1 MKLPQIYG
9 EEIIKEIKM
18 KNKIS
23 FIFAVTAISFL
34 FGKFLVHEDQNTHWD
49 VAYAQAEKL
58 DEETEEKRSDV
69 KKPILEEKGITEGTS
84 SDKKVALPTEMP
96 ATKSETFRMFQTIK
110 KKNQELKRREEEL
123 KIKELKL
130 KEIEAKVSKNL
141 EKIEKRISKSK
152 QQLGIQEE
160 KTKEYLE
167 NKYRSALWLIKSIDQ
182 RRQTIYKVGKSIVK
196 LQKTFMDQGLSYLQ
210 PMVLKDVAEDIEMH
224 ESTVSRITTNKY
236 IDTPQGIFELKFL

>member
-1 MKLPQIYG
+1 MKFPQIYG

-34 FGKFLVHEDQNTHWD
+34 FGKFIGPEDQNPQGG

-96 ATKSETFRMFQTIK
+96 ATKSETFRMFETIK

-160 KTKEYLE
+160 KTKENVQALVKVYSSMKPGEAAKLIE
-167 NKYRSALWLIKSIDQ
+167 AIDEDLALKIVSGMKSKIAGQVLSQLDVKVAKRISETLAGKIKNK
-182 RRQTIYKVGKSIVK
+182 
-196 LQKTFMDQGLSYLQ
+196 
-210 PMVLKDVAEDIEMH
+210 
-224 ESTVSRITTNKY
+224 
-236 IDTPQGIFELKFL
+236 